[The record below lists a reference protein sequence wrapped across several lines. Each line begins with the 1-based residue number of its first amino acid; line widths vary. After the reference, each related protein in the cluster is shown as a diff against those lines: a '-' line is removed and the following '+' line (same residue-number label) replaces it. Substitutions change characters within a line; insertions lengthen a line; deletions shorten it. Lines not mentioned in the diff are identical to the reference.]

1 MTCLKTILSTLILSF
16 WSLLTPLKDTYIIEI
31 PKSVDLTQ
39 TDCFEV
45 RIKENG
51 LNGSQ
56 VLHIDMPSGFTLYES
71 DGERYAQGDVLNNQL
86 TYRKD
91 EYEAKTV
98 TLQLEELDIGEWSGT
113 LPITIS
119 VENTIPSNI
128 LESGEDLNALFRQ
141 YDPQEIL
148 FTDTVQGG
156 WIADVSKAQDASIN
170 AYLQDRTIY
179 ISNQRQEKILTD
191 ISMSD
196 AFRDLSS
203 LSHIDLSDLDFGS
216 CFDISYMFGN
226 SPVLNAIE
234 GIGQI
239 DVSNVTDMD
248 HLFFGCRSL
257 TALQIGG
264 WDTSKVTDFSGVF
277 AYCESLKTLNLRTW
291 DVSEGILF
299 EDMFSHCLVLA
310 STGNLSAWDLGSAS
324 DISGMFSYCP
334 KLRNVGDLSAWNT
347 SQITDLSGLFS
358 GCSNL
363 SSIGSVSSWDVR
375 NVTSF
380 ASCFANAQNL
390 SDIGDLYHWQVSSSC
405 KDLSYLFAGTKE
417 LLAGD
422 PDLSS
427 WDVSGCKNMSHMFEN
442 CVLSSLNIQGWDTSS
457 LKDASYMFAYSETL
471 TLSQLTEVCGI
482 EDLDVSSLITI
493 SHMFYEDQYFN
504 ADLSAWDTSSLQDL
518 SYAFYGAYRFETGKL
533 KHWNVSSVSDMTE
546 AFGDQAGSLAQSE
559 IPDWYH

>member
-31 PKSVDLTQ
+31 PQSVDLTQ

-56 VLHIDMPSGFTLYES
+56 ILHVDMPSGFTLYES
-71 DGERYAQGDVLNNQL
+71 DGERFAQGGVLNNQL

-98 TLQLEELDIGEWSGT
+98 TLQLEELETGEWSGT
-113 LPITIS
+113 LPISIS
-119 VENTIPSNI
+119 IENTVPSNI
-128 LESGEDLNALFRQ
+128 LESGEDLNALFRR

-148 FTDTVQGG
+148 FTDTVQGE

-170 AYLQDRTIY
+170 AYLQDDTVY

-191 ISMSD
+191 ISMSG
-196 AFRDLSS
+196 AFKDLSS
-203 LSHIDLSDLDFGS
+203 LSYIDLSDLEFCN
-216 CFDISYMFGN
+216 CFDISHMFDN
-226 SPVLNAIE
+226 SPILNTIE

-248 HLFFGCRSL
+248 HLFFGCRNLS
-257 TALQIGG
+257 TLQIGG
-264 WDTSKVTDFSGVF
+264 WDTSKVTDFSGAF
-277 AYCESLKTLNLRTW
+277 AYCESLKTLNLRNW
-291 DVSEGILF
+291 NVSEGILF
-299 EDMFSHCLVLA
+299 EDMFAHCLILA
-310 STGNLSAWDLGSAS
+310 STGNLSAWDLDSAQ

-334 KLRNVGDLSAWNT
+334 KLRNVGDLSTWNT
-347 SQITDLSGLFS
+347 SKITDLSELFS
-358 GCSNL
+358 GCSAL
-363 SSIGSVSSWDVR
+363 SSVGTISSWDVH
-375 NVTSF
+375 NVVSF
-380 ASCFANAQNL
+380 SSCFANAKDL

-405 KDLSYLFAGTKE
+405 KNLSYLFAGTKA
-417 LLAGD
+417 LLAQD
-422 PDLSS
+422 QDLSS
-427 WDVSGCKNMSHMFEN
+427 WDVSGCEDMSHMFEN
-442 CVLSSLNIQGWDTSS
+442 CTLSSLNIRGWDTSC

-471 TLSQLTEVCGI
+471 SPSQLTAVCGI
-482 EDLDVSSLITI
+482 EDLDVSSLVTI
-493 SHMFYEDQYFN
+493 SNMFYGDQYFN
-504 ADLSAWDTSSLQDL
+504 ADLSVWDTSSLQDL